1 MNYLIS
7 KLNCFVLELKL
18 KIDAN
23 AKYKIENLENEF
35 YTFIVNDKPLFV
47 NFLEKN
53 KHLTKIDY
61 LGDSFFFLFF
71 NSNELNDVQLIK
83 CNNADVLISFGDRLK
98 LFVDGQ
104 PAVDFENLNFCYS
117 HQETFNAYTILY
129 FEGVRKFFVLLKGR
143 EVCAYDFFDEINKGE
158 NEIYFMAKL
167 FDSLNHGRVYHVEK
181 GEFNSYLVYLDEF
194 ELNLKPE
201 FCPLVFL
208 DCLLAKNYKYCANLL
223 DENIRP
229 SEEKLIKD
237 FFTEFDYYYPLKQNA
252 VALFK
257 KNAPAGIYEFET
269 LNQLITNIV
278 CVR

>member
-35 YTFIVNDKPLFV
+35 YTFIVNGKPIYV
-47 NFLEKN
+47 NFLENSKYI
-53 KHLTKIDY
+53 TKIDY
-61 LGDSFFFLFF
+61 LGDVFFFLFYE
-71 NSNELNDVQLIK
+71 NQLNAVQTIK
-83 CNNADVLISFGDRLK
+83 CNNSEILISYGDRLK
-98 LFVDGQ
+98 LFIDGVV
-104 PAVDFENLNFCYS
+104 AVDFENLNFEFS
-117 HQETFNAYTILY
+117 HQENFNAYTILY
-129 FEGVRKFFVLLKGR
+129 FEGRRKFFVLLKGR

-167 FDSLNHGRVYHVEK
+167 FDSLNHGRVYHIEK
-181 GEFNSYLVYLDEF
+181 GEFSSYLVYLDEF

-201 FCPLVFL
+201 FCVLVFM

-223 DENIRP
+223 DEKIRP
-229 SEEKLIKD
+229 SDEKLIKD
-237 FFTEFDYYYPLKQNA
+237 FFADFDCFYPLKQNA

-257 KNAPAGIYEFET
+257 KNALAGIYEFEVEN
-269 LNQLITNIV
+269 LLITNIV